1 MGEKSGA
8 RPKYLVCVRT
18 LALVSGIA
26 GGAGCSSMETGPR
39 GAGGFTGGPIGVSV
53 YDGGFT
59 GTGGY
64 TGGPMGTPPIQDD
77 AGPSDAYDGG
87 MTGVTDVP
95 VTLADGGQNDADG
108 GASGD
113 RDGPGRLRVAKSEAA
128 VPGGAEPMSWM
139 ESEARRRLRR
149 AGGIRRKGNDLA
161 FDRAAYS
168 APALAR
174 AERLW
179 TVRQVAEEDSV
190 LIYAEVLLMGARAG
204 ISRATRAVLVGMA
217 QDEARHGEICRGV
230 VAALS
235 SGGGTT
241 ATRPSAASAPRASA
255 RPVEELFLRQLIFGN
270 CMTETL
276 NVSRLVDMTEIA
288 TDPFMREALR
298 QLLADEVKHAAFGYQ
313 LLEEWRPW
321 LALHPDAVRAI
332 DAFLPRAFCQL
343 ERDLSGVGAPSDG
356 YGPEDAALGS
366 PDPAKLAEVFFHT
379 VEEAIVPGLDRFGF
393 AASAAWAA
401 RGRQPDSATSAGA
414 DGARDAITAARAP
427 RTAPTASRSSG
438 HRRGSRRRRP
448 GPRRSFPATGDTR

>member
-1 MGEKSGA
+1 MG
-8 RPKYLVCVRT
+8 RT
-18 LALVSGIA
+18 
-26 GGAGCSSMETGPR
+26 
-39 GAGGFTGGPIGVSV
+39 
-53 YDGGFT
+53 
-59 GTGGY
+59 
-64 TGGPMGTPPIQDD
+64 
-77 AGPSDAYDGG
+77 
-87 MTGVTDVP
+87 
-95 VTLADGGQNDADG
+95 
-108 GASGD
+108 
-113 RDGPGRLRVAKSEAA
+113 GRLPVVKSEAA
-128 VPGGAEPMSWM
+128 VPGGAEPISWM
-139 ESEARRRLRR
+139 EGEAQRRLRR
-149 AGGIRRKGNDLA
+149 AGGIRRKENALA
-161 FDRAAYS
+161 FDRAAYGP
-168 APALAR
+168 PALAR

-235 SGGGTT
+235 SGGTM
-241 ATRPSAASAPRASA
+241 ATRPAAAPALRASA
-255 RPVEELFLRQLIFGN
+255 RPVEEVFLRQLIFGN

-313 LLEEWRPW
+313 VLEEWRPW

-332 DAFLPRAFCQL
+332 DAFLPGAFRQL
-343 ERDLSGVGAPSDG
+343 ERDLSGVGAPTDG

-401 RGRQPDSATSAGA
+401 RGRQPDSEIKAGA
-414 DGARDAITAARAP
+414 AG
-427 RTAPTASRSSG
+427 G
-438 HRRGSRRRRP
+438 
-448 GPRRSFPATGDTR
+448 